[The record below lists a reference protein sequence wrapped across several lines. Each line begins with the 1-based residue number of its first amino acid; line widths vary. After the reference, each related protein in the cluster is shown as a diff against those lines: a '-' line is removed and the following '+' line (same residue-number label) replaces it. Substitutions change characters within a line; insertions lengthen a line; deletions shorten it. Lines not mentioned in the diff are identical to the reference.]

1 MELVFFRMPSISS
14 LPDLFVAT
22 DDAGSVGFGAIW
34 GAAWFGGPWPS
45 AWSLAS
51 ITLLELFSLVVA
63 AHVWAHRWHRL
74 KVQFLGDN
82 AADVGIINSDSFRD
96 QRIMNL
102 VRCLTLVAYRQHF
115 SFSTRH
121 IPGHRHAYPVF
132 IFRSSTGFF
141 HPPTHFPACLR
152 RTCSTTSSSCVRS
165 ALFCVFG
172 QQAAAVASL

>member
-1 MELVFFRMPSISS
+1 MPSISS

-34 GAAWFGGPWPS
+34 GTAWFGGPWPS

-115 SFSTRH
+115 SFSARH
-121 IPGHRHAYPVF
+121 IPGHHNAYPVF

>member
-1 MELVFFRMPSISS
+1 MMLGPWVLGQYGVPLGLAVRG
-14 LPDLFVAT
+14 LRL
-22 DDAGSVGFGAIW
+22 
-34 GAAWFGGPWPS
+34 GPWPLS
-45 AWSLAS
+45 PFWSFFPSSWRL
-51 ITLLELFSLVVA
+51 
-63 AHVWAHRWHRL
+63 VWAHRWHRL

-82 AADVGIINSDSFRD
+82 AAVVGIINSDSFRD

-121 IPGHRHAYPVF
+121 IPGHRNAYPVF

-141 HPPTHFPACLR
+141 HPPTDFPACFR